1 MTWNC
6 AEVDRASW
14 HQRIA
19 LVTTRGDFSR
29 SLLLAAVRRS
39 GIDLQRQIT
48 CTDNVFQHADRG
60 CNNREKVAPIVSR
73 HTKMCLIALVTTDRP
88 L

>member
-1 MTWNC
+1 VTWNC

-19 LVTTRGDFSR
+19 LVATRGNFSR
-29 SLLLAAVRRS
+29 GLLLAAVRRS

-48 CTDNVFQHADRG
+48 RTDNVFQHADRG
-60 CNNREKVAPIVSR
+60 CNNREKVAPTVSR
-73 HTKMCLIALVTTDRP
+73 HTKCDCQR
-88 L
+88 